1 MDLYENTVIG
11 SFLYGLGLEVGA
23 QLGTSVLVSGVDL
36 LQQTPLDQSLGD
48 LLIKAPRYFRL
59 IEFKRATNQEM
70 KEHKK
75 LADLA
80 EILWCEERAR
90 ELVAT
95 SFSIHHIVH
104 IYHIEAAE
112 RRVEIHLSERPYLM
126 EGRQHHCTIPE
137 LCRKTAA
144 TMLSP
149 PDDPSP
155 DLCAHYLRILRSLH
169 EGPKKPTGGG
179 AALLVAVREG
189 IIEYAHLA
197 DLTDIWRTHEELIK
211 LQARHERT
219 RDHSTHIPPRKKER
233 SEPTPPESPEQE
245 R

>member
-11 SFLYGLGLEVGA
+11 SFLYGLGLEVSA

-59 IEFKRATNQEM
+59 IEFKRATSQEL

-80 EILWCEERAR
+80 EKLRHEERAR

-95 SFSIHHIVH
+95 SLSIHHIVH
-104 IYHIEAAE
+104 IYHTETAD

-126 EGRQHHCTIPE
+126 EGRQHHCTIPQ

-144 TMLSP
+144 AMLSP
-149 PDDPSP
+149 PDDPSL
-155 DLCAHYLRILRSLH
+155 DLCARYLRILRSHH

-179 AALLVAVREG
+179 AALLIAVREG

-197 DLTDIWRTHEELIK
+197 DLTDIWRSHEELSA
-211 LQARHERT
+211 LHTRHERT
-219 RDHSTHIPPRKKER
+219 RNRSTHSAPRER
-233 SEPTPPESPEQE
+233 EIEPAAVKSTEQE